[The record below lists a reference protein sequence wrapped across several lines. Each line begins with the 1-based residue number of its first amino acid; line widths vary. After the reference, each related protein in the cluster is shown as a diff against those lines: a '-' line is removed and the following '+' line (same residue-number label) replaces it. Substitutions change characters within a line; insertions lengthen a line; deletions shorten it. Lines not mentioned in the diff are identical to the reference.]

1 MNAMANGFFR
11 ELKHYRLYEIAKELN
26 ISTDETKRLTG
37 ILKKYGIVKTVKSM
51 KPEYEDLSKQD
62 IILTD
67 VLDAGADIEYVF
79 DFVGVVI
86 VEEYVFKCYP
96 KYIFSTSQPIN
107 QLKQVLRVIQK
118 YNAEEQLIY
127 LYNGEGDNR
136 IFNRLAVSLH
146 LLEDYFQYG
155 VYTNQREI
163 IEVNGEGEI
172 LWDKTINETFALIQ
186 KDRPY
191 YLEFQ
196 TQNAVDDEMDYVKRL
211 HECVLTKCTA
221 ELKNNGVLELFGIA
235 EVELS
240 SSEIDDFGDVDYIKY
255 RLERE
260 LQTQFVTRKQILLK
274 TLYTYIANEKTER
287 EDRSFSLY
295 GTNSFHLV
303 WEKVCAENFGNMLH
317 DTLSELPFSLS
328 DEYKKKRDTKLIDI
342 IERPIWHKNN
352 PVVEDCRADTL
363 KPDLIRIYP
372 IENTGEYCFGI
383 YDAKYYCINFRQTG
397 RGYQVTGQPGIA
409 DVTKQYLY
417 QLAYNDFILK
427 QKCQYVQNVFLCP
440 QEDAELEYGYVE
452 MQMLH
457 TIADKR
463 LENIAVVKLCAEE
476 MYDIYLSGRKIE
488 NISDYVPKLLREEMQ
503 SETFSN
509 RMIPYLQKISKAS
522 QNAMHKM
529 QLESEGGKIIYP
541 KIISRELGAKLI
553 YDAICTVAVDVFYGF
568 DPYKKE
574 YDNLVAESAGN
585 FDVKCNQI
593 AEAAL
598 NMENIIKNLSEMEM
612 ENLNVVKAEL
622 VKCFEG
628 MGEIASV
635 AQGRSLD
642 KLAEKMMELIK
653 TVYL

>member
-240 SSEIDDFGDVDYIKY
+240 SYEIDDFGDTDYIKY
-255 RLERE
+255 CLERE

-463 LENIAVVKLCAEE
+463 LENIAVVKLCAGE

-522 QNAMHKM
+522 QTAMHKM

-541 KIISRELGAKLI
+541 KIINRELGAKLI

>member
-155 VYTNQREI
+155 VYTNREI

-240 SSEIDDFGDVDYIKY
+240 SYEIDDFGDTDYIKY

-417 QLAYNDFILK
+417 QAAYNDFILK

-440 QEDAELEYGYVE
+440 QEDAEAEYGYVE

-463 LENIAVVKLCAEE
+463 LENIAVVKLCAGE

-522 QNAMHKM
+522 QTAMHKM

-541 KIISRELGAKLI
+541 KIINRELGAKLI